1 VLGEGLLGHLVAL
14 VLGGLVV
21 LVAYIG
27 ACRAL
32 RVTELDDVAGPL
44 LRRLPLR
51 RK

>member
-1 VLGEGLLGHLVAL
+1 VLA
-14 VLGGLVV
+14 
-21 LVAYIG
+21 AYIG
-27 ACRAL
+27 ACRAM